1 MTMYIQKH
9 AEHLSQ
15 PGRSGRGSLCLY
27 SPVAGVGLVSPAF
40 GIRGFAQLDSNETGM
55 T

>member
-1 MTMYIQKH
+1 MTTYIHKQ
-9 AEHLSQ
+9 AEHLFQ
-15 PGRSGRGSLCLY
+15 PGRAGRASLCLY

-40 GIRGFAQLDSNETGM
+40 GIRGFVQLDSNETGM

>member
-1 MTMYIQKH
+1 MARYIHKQ
-9 AEHLSQ
+9 AEQLSQ
-15 PGRSGRGSLCLY
+15 PGRSGRASLSLY

-40 GIRGFAQLDSNETGM
+40 DIRGFAQLDSNETGM

>member
-1 MTMYIQKH
+1 MTTYIHKQT
-9 AEHLSQ
+9 EHLFQ
-15 PGRSGRGSLCLY
+15 TGRSGRASLRLHY
-27 SPVAGVGLVSPAF
+27 PVAGVGFVSPAL

>member
-1 MTMYIQKH
+1 MTTYIHKQ

-15 PGRSGRGSLCLY
+15 PGRSGRASLCLY
-27 SPVAGVGLVSPAF
+27 SPVDGVGLVSHAF